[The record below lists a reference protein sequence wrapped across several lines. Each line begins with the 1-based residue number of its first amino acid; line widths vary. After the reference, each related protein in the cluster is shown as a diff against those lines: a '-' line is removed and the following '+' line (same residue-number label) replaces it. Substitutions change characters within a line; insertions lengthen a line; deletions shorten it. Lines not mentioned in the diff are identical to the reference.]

1 MDKKTNLFIEVAM
14 KTMAAITITYFAVRI
29 FQSYQ
34 FRPNNVLLLLLLGEI
49 ITISLVIV
57 AKPTD
62 TRDFSITPVLLTVA
76 GTFCIILVSLDTGI
90 QLVPRIVS
98 QTIMVIGICWQILS
112 KIYLGRSFGLLPAH
126 RSVVD
131 TGPYRLIR
139 HPIYFGYFINHV
151 GFLLNQFSLYHLM
164 ILTIVYLF
172 QFGRMYYEEKTL
184 SRSEEYR
191 QYKERVKKRFIP
203 FVI

>member
-1 MDKKTNLFIEVAM
+1 M
-14 KTMAAITITYFAVRI
+14 
-29 FQSYQ
+29 
-34 FRPNNVLLLLLLGEI
+34 LLLLLGEI

-151 GFLLNQFSLYHLM
+151 GFLLNQFSLYNLM

>member
-1 MDKKTNLFIEVAM
+1 M

-98 QTIMVIGICWQILS
+98 QTIMVIGIFWQILS

-151 GFLLNQFSLYHLM
+151 GFLLNQFSLYNLM